1 MKMNKVPKEL
11 LLSQFH
17 SLNNTISQKEKE
29 LQDKVNPTNFVLN
42 KDVSKIIEELK
53 ALNSQRAELEKLLNE
68 TEE

>member
-1 MKMNKVPKEL
+1 MNKVPREL

-17 SLNNTISQKEKE
+17 NLNDTISLKEKE

-53 ALNSQRAELEKLLNE
+53 ILNSQRAELKKLLNE
-68 TEE
+68 AEG

>member
-1 MKMNKVPKEL
+1 MNKVPKEL

-17 SLNNTISQKEKE
+17 NLNNTISQKEKE

-53 ALNSQRAELEKLLNE
+53 TLNSQRAELEKLLNE
-68 TEE
+68 AEE